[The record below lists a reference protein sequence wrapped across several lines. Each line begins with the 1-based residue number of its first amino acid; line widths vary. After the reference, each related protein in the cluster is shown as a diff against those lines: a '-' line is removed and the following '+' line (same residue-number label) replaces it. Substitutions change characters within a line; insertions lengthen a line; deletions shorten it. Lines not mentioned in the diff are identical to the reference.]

1 MQFSPVEVADAP
13 ATPREESTAA
23 SGEEGAAAPARGWL
37 GSWGGAR
44 KTSSSSGSLG
54 GSAAAGDGP
63 AGVAP
68 GLSPTRGSGSTG
80 I

>member
-1 MQFSPVEVADAP
+1 MQFSPVADAP

-23 SGEEGAAAPARGWL
+23 PGEEGAAAPARGWL

-54 GSAAAGDGP
+54 GSAAAAACDGP